1 MRPVLRPVTQYK
13 NLGDC
18 PPRPS
23 FWLGLFLGVIFAIN
37 YNNYERRKIFYMS
50 NKKLRIVPLGGL
62 GEIGKNM
69 MVYEYDGKILIV
81 DTGIMFPEN
90 DMLGIDYIIPDF
102 NYLRDKREQV
112 VGIVITHGHEDH
124 TGAISHVFEEIQAP
138 IYATR
143 LTRGFL
149 EVKLAR
155 NGLLDRAKLHTINAG
170 DKVDIGPFSVEFA
183 HVCHSIPDGVA
194 LGITT
199 PAGLIVHTGDYKFDH
214 TPVDNWPTD
223 YGKLGEW
230 GNRGVL
236 ALLADSTNADT
247 PGWTPSE
254 RVIDPAFDKVF
265 EEAPGRIL
273 VASFA
278 SLISRMHQVANAA
291 QNHGR
296 KMAFVG
302 RSMQENAKMA
312 RKLGYLDVP
321 NDLIVPLDQALKMKP
336 KKVVL
341 MCTGSQGEPS
351 SIIGRLAKGRNRQFG
366 LKKGDTVVLSSH
378 PIPGNEESVYRTINK
393 LFQQGA
399 NVVYDPI
406 TSIHVSGHAS
416 QEEMKLMLHL
426 VNPQY
431 LIPIHGELRH
441 LHQHAVLARE
451 VGVAAEDIAVIENG
465 QVVEFENGVMKL
477 AERVPGNYVFVD
489 GSSVGDIG
497 PAVIREREAL
507 ARDGVVFVNLLLD
520 KRTRTLKKQPEIIT
534 RGFVYQQEADE
545 LMAATRFEIGNII
558 ENSNGSLQQDVE
570 KKLKSFLHNE
580 TKRRPM
586 IFVTLNEI

>member
-1 MRPVLRPVTQYK
+1 M
-13 NLGDC
+13 N
-18 PPRPS
+18 
-23 FWLGLFLGVIFAIN
+23 
-37 YNNYERRKIFYMS
+37 

-143 LTRGFL
+143 LTRGLL

-302 RSMQENAKMA
+302 RSMQDNAKMA

-406 TSIHVSGHAS
+406 TSVHVSGHAS

-441 LHQHAVLARE
+441 LHQHAVMAQE
-451 VGVAAEDIAVIENG
+451 VGVAAENIAVIENG